1 MRIILASASKQ
12 RQDIFNMIGLKYD
25 VITSDVPEESNQTEP
40 DKYVEE
46 LSLNKAKSVKKQIKD
61 KAIIISA
68 DTIIYSNN
76 KIYEKP
82 KSKEEAYSNL
92 KELSNNKCTAYT
104 GITLMDLY
112 KEKVICS
119 SSKVN
124 VYFNEIR
131 DEEAEWYVNNEE
143 KIFKCCGF
151 VPLGKAALFINK
163 IEGDYNTLLGISP
176 SIVYNKLKELGYSVN
191 DLGFEKSLPFIK
203 MIRKYM
209 N

>member
-68 DTIIYSNN
+68 YTIIYSNN

-82 KSKEEAYSNL
+82 KRKEEAYSNL

-104 GITLMDLY
+104 GITLIDLY

-124 VYFNEIR
+124 VYFNEIK
-131 DEEAEWYVNNEE
+131 DEEAKWYVNNEE

-191 DLGFEKSLPFIK
+191 DLAFEKSSH
-203 MIRKYM
+203 
-209 N
+209 

>member
-25 VITSDVPEESNQTEP
+25 VIISDVPEESNQTEP

-46 LSLNKAKSVKKQIKD
+46 LSLTKAKSVKKQIKD

-104 GITLMDLY
+104 GITLIDLY

-124 VYFNEIR
+124 VYFNEIK
-131 DEEAEWYVNNEE
+131 DEEAKWYVNNEE

-191 DLGFEKSLPFIK
+191 DLAFEKSSP
-203 MIRKYM
+203 
-209 N
+209 

>member
-104 GITLMDLY
+104 GITLIDLY

-124 VYFNEIR
+124 VYFNEIK
-131 DEEAEWYVNNEE
+131 DEEAKWYVNNEE

-191 DLGFEKSLPFIK
+191 DLGFEKSSL
-203 MIRKYM
+203 
-209 N
+209 

>member
-104 GITLMDLY
+104 GITLIDLY

-124 VYFNEIR
+124 VYFNEIK
-131 DEEAEWYVNNEE
+131 DEEAEWYLNNEE
-143 KIFKCCGF
+143 KIFKCFGF

-191 DLGFEKSLPFIK
+191 DLWFEKSLS
-203 MIRKYM
+203 
-209 N
+209 

>member
-124 VYFNEIR
+124 VYFNEIK

-151 VPLGKAALFINK
+151 VLLGKAALFINR

-176 SIVYNKLKELGYSVN
+176 GIVYNKLKELGYSFN
-191 DLGFEKSLPFIK
+191 DLNFEESLS
-203 MIRKYM
+203 
-209 N
+209 

>member
-1 MRIILASASKQ
+1 MRIILASTSKQ

-104 GITLMDLY
+104 GITLIDLY

-124 VYFNEIR
+124 VYFNEIK

-151 VPLGKAALFINK
+151 VPLGKAAVFINK

-176 SIVYNKLKELGYSVN
+176 SIVYNKLKELGYSFN
-191 DLGFEKSLPFIK
+191 DLNFEESLS
-203 MIRKYM
+203 
-209 N
+209 

>member
-25 VITSDVPEESNQTEP
+25 VITSDVPEESNKIKP

-92 KELSNNKCTAYT
+92 KELSDNKCTAYT
-104 GITLMDLY
+104 GITLIDLY

-124 VYFNEIR
+124 VYFNEIK

-151 VPLGKAALFINK
+151 VPLGKAALFINR

-191 DLGFEKSLPFIK
+191 DLGFEKSLS
-203 MIRKYM
+203 
-209 N
+209 

>member
-104 GITLMDLY
+104 GITLIDLY

-124 VYFNEIR
+124 VYFNEIK

-176 SIVYNKLKELGYSVN
+176 SIVYNKLKELGYSMN
-191 DLGFEKSLPFIK
+191 DLAIEKSLP
-203 MIRKYM
+203 
-209 N
+209 

>member
-104 GITLMDLY
+104 GITLIDLY

-124 VYFNEIR
+124 VYFNEIK

-151 VPLGKAALFINK
+151 VPLGKAALFINR

-191 DLGFEKSLPFIK
+191 DLGFEKSLS
-203 MIRKYM
+203 
-209 N
+209 

>member
-46 LSLNKAKSVKKQIKD
+46 LSLNKAKSDKKQIKD

-92 KELSNNKCTAYT
+92 KELSDNKCTAYT
-104 GITLMDLY
+104 GITLIDLY

-124 VYFNEIR
+124 VYFNEIK

-176 SIVYNKLKELGYSVN
+176 SIVYNKLKELGYSFN
-191 DLGFEKSLPFIK
+191 DLNFEESLS
-203 MIRKYM
+203 
-209 N
+209 

>member
-1 MRIILASASKQ
+1 MRIILASTSKQ

-104 GITLMDLY
+104 GITLIDLY

-124 VYFNEIR
+124 VYFNEIK
-131 DEEAEWYVNNEE
+131 DEEADWYVNNEE

-191 DLGFEKSLPFIK
+191 DLAFEKSSL
-203 MIRKYM
+203 
-209 N
+209 

>member
-1 MRIILASASKQ
+1 MRIILASTSKQ

-46 LSLNKAKSVKKQIKD
+46 LSLNKAKSVEKQIKD

-104 GITLMDLY
+104 GITLIDLY

-124 VYFNEIR
+124 VYFNEIK

-191 DLGFEKSLPFIK
+191 DLAFEKSSL
-203 MIRKYM
+203 
-209 N
+209 

>member
-1 MRIILASASKQ
+1 MRIILASTSKQ

-104 GITLMDLY
+104 GITLIDLY

-124 VYFNEIR
+124 VYFNEIK

-191 DLGFEKSLPFIK
+191 DLAFEKSSL
-203 MIRKYM
+203 
-209 N
+209 

>member
-46 LSLNKAKSVKKQIKD
+46 LSLNKAKSVKKKIKD

-104 GITLMDLY
+104 GITLIDLY

-124 VYFNEIR
+124 VYFNEIK

-191 DLGFEKSLPFIK
+191 DLWFEKSLS
-203 MIRKYM
+203 
-209 N
+209 

>member
-82 KSKEEAYSNL
+82 KRKEEAYSNL

-104 GITLMDLY
+104 GITLIDLY

-124 VYFNEIR
+124 VYFNEIK

-176 SIVYNKLKELGYSVN
+176 SIVYNKLKELGYSMN
-191 DLGFEKSLPFIK
+191 DLAIEKSLP
-203 MIRKYM
+203 
-209 N
+209 

>member
-104 GITLMDLY
+104 GITLIDLY

-124 VYFNEIR
+124 VYFNEIK

-151 VPLGKAALFINK
+151 VPLGKAALFINR

-191 DLGFEKSLPFIK
+191 DLAFEKSSP
-203 MIRKYM
+203 
-209 N
+209 

>member
-104 GITLMDLY
+104 GITLIDLY
-112 KEKVICS
+112 KEKIICS

-124 VYFNEIR
+124 VYFNEIK

-151 VPLGKAALFINK
+151 VPLGKAALFINR

-176 SIVYNKLKELGYSVN
+176 GIVYNKLKELGYSFN
-191 DLGFEKSLPFIK
+191 DFDFEKSLS
-203 MIRKYM
+203 
-209 N
+209 

>member
-25 VITSDVPEESNQTEP
+25 VITSDVPEESNQIEP

-104 GITLMDLY
+104 GITLIDLY

-124 VYFNEIR
+124 VYFNEIK

-191 DLGFEKSLPFIK
+191 DLAFEKSSP
-203 MIRKYM
+203 
-209 N
+209 

>member
-76 KIYEKP
+76 KIYEKT

-104 GITLMDLY
+104 GITLIDLY

-119 SSKVN
+119 SSKAN
-124 VYFNEIR
+124 VYFNEIK

-191 DLGFEKSLPFIK
+191 DLAFEKSSP
-203 MIRKYM
+203 
-209 N
+209 

>member
-104 GITLMDLY
+104 GITLIDLY

-124 VYFNEIR
+124 VYFNEIK
-131 DEEAEWYVNNEE
+131 DGEAEWYVNNEE

-191 DLGFEKSLPFIK
+191 DLWFEKSLS
-203 MIRKYM
+203 
-209 N
+209 

>member
-25 VITSDVPEESNQTEP
+25 VITSDVPEESNKIEP

-104 GITLMDLY
+104 GITLIDLY

-124 VYFNEIR
+124 VYFNEIK

-176 SIVYNKLKELGYSVN
+176 SIVYNKLKELGYSFN
-191 DLGFEKSLPFIK
+191 DLNFEESLS
-203 MIRKYM
+203 
-209 N
+209 

>member
-25 VITSDVPEESNQTEP
+25 VIISDVPEESNQTEP

-104 GITLMDLY
+104 GITLIDLY

-124 VYFNEIR
+124 VYFNEIK

-191 DLGFEKSLPFIK
+191 DLGFEKSLS
-203 MIRKYM
+203 
-209 N
+209 

>member
-12 RQDIFNMIGLKYD
+12 RQDIFNMIGVKYD
-25 VITSDVPEESNQTEP
+25 VIISDVPEESNQTEP

-104 GITLMDLY
+104 GITLIDLY

-124 VYFNEIR
+124 VYFNEIK

-176 SIVYNKLKELGYSVN
+176 SIVYNKLKELGYSMN
-191 DLGFEKSLPFIK
+191 DLAFEKSSP
-203 MIRKYM
+203 
-209 N
+209 

>member
-25 VITSDVPEESNQTEP
+25 VIISDVPEESNQTEP

-104 GITLMDLY
+104 GITLIDLY

-124 VYFNEIR
+124 VYFNEIK

-191 DLGFEKSLPFIK
+191 DLAFEKSSP
-203 MIRKYM
+203 
-209 N
+209 

>member
-68 DTIIYSNN
+68 DTIIYTNN

-124 VYFNEIR
+124 VYFNEIK

-151 VPLGKAALFINK
+151 VPLGKASVFINK

-176 SIVYNKLKELGYSVN
+176 SIVYNKLKELGYSFN
-191 DLGFEKSLPFIK
+191 DLNFEESLS
-203 MIRKYM
+203 
-209 N
+209 

>member
-191 DLGFEKSLPFIK
+191 DLWFEKSLS
-203 MIRKYM
+203 
-209 N
+209 

>member
-104 GITLMDLY
+104 GITLIDLY

-124 VYFNEIR
+124 VYFNEIK
-131 DEEAEWYVNNEE
+131 DEEAKWYVNNEK

-176 SIVYNKLKELGYSVN
+176 SIVYNKLKELGYSFN
-191 DLGFEKSLPFIK
+191 DLNFEESLS
-203 MIRKYM
+203 
-209 N
+209 

>member
-124 VYFNEIR
+124 VYFNEIK

-151 VPLGKAALFINK
+151 VPLGKAAVFINK

-176 SIVYNKLKELGYSVN
+176 SIVYNKLKELGYSFN
-191 DLGFEKSLPFIK
+191 DLNFEESLS
-203 MIRKYM
+203 
-209 N
+209 